1 MLPLPPAV
9 AQWSNDAFIRNAF
22 LSKLRTVWLAVG
34 WAMVA
39 GIVWLSLTPSPPKVD
54 FEQSDKVGHFLAYGS
69 LMFWFAQLYVARRT
83 TLAYAFGFAAMGV
96 ALEFI
101 QGWTGY
107 RDFEV
112 YDMLANGTGVALGWA
127 AALLLPRIRLI

>member
-1 MLPLPPAV
+1 MFFKTMRPL
-9 AQWSNDAFIRNAF
+9 
-22 LSKLRTVWLAVG
+22 WLAVG

-39 GIVWLSLTPSPPKVD
+39 VIIWLSLTPSPPKVD
-54 FEQSDKVGHFLAYGS
+54 FEHSDKVGHFLAYGS
-69 LMFWFAQLYVARRT
+69 LMFWFAQLYIARRT
-83 TLAYAFGFAAMGV
+83 RLAYAAGFAAMGV
-96 ALEFI
+96 TLEFI

-127 AALLLPRIRLI
+127 AALILPRVLPGAGTGTR

>member
-1 MLPLPPAV
+1 MK
-9 AQWSNDAFIRNAF
+9 N
-22 LSKLRTVWLAVG
+22 LRPVWLAVG

-39 GIVWLSLTPSPPKVD
+39 AIVWLSLTPSPPKVD
-54 FEQSDKVGHFLAYGS
+54 FEQSDKVGHFLAYGGV
-69 LMFWFAQLYVARRT
+69 MFWFAQLYVERKAR
-83 TLAYAFGFAAMGV
+83 LGYAAGFVAMGV

-112 YDMLANGTGVALGWA
+112 NDMIADGIGVALGWG
-127 AALLLPRIRLI
+127 AALVLPRFLPGT

>member
-1 MLPLPPAV
+1 MG
-9 AQWSNDAFIRNAF
+9 
-22 LSKLRTVWLAVG
+22 KLRPLWLGLG
-34 WAMVA
+34 WTMVA
-39 GIVWLSLTPSPPKVD
+39 VIVWLSLTPSPPKVD
-54 FEQSDKVGHFLAYGS
+54 FEQSDKVGHLLAYGG
-69 LMFWFAQLYVARRT
+69 LMFWFCQLYLGRRT
-83 TLAYAFGFAAMGV
+83 RLAYAAGFAAMGV

-127 AALLLPRIRLI
+127 AALILRRVLPG

>member
-1 MLPLPPAV
+1 MRP
-9 AQWSNDAFIRNAF
+9 
-22 LSKLRTVWLAVG
+22 VWLALG
-34 WAMVA
+34 WGLVA
-39 GIVWLSLTPSPPKVD
+39 AIVWLSLTPSPPKVD

-69 LMFWFAQLYVARRT
+69 LMFWFSQLYVARRT
-83 TLAYAFGFAAMGV
+83 RLAYAAAFAAMGV

-127 AALLLPRIRLI
+127 AALMRRVQSGYVYHYAFTMIVGVFALLTWWTR